1 VDVKV
6 GVKGAARELTVD
18 TTSTSE
24 EVEALVRKA
33 LEDPTN
39 LLILTDDKGR
49 QVMVPSD
56 KIAYIEI
63 GEPGERRVGFG
74 AM

>member
-6 GVKGAARELTVD
+6 GVKGAARELTID

-24 EVEALVRKA
+24 EVAALVREV
-33 LEDPTN
+33 LEDQSN
-39 LLILTDDKGR
+39 VLVLTDDKGR
-49 QVMVPSD
+49 QILVPAD
-56 KIAYIEI
+56 KLAYVEI